1 MHITLHRVTSLVAIA
16 SLLAACGISTSSGGG
31 GGSSGGPQSAAA
43 TEKEW
48 DISLANASFKAGEIT
63 FTVTNDG
70 DKEHEFVIRKTDLQS
85 SELPTNDAG
94 EVVEDDPRLSEVGDP
109 SEIEKV
115 PAGSSDQTLTVTLQ
129 PGHYVIFCN
138 IHDQDLLHYQKGMHT
153 DFTVS

>member
-1 MHITLHRVTSLVAIA
+1 VSTMLRRATALIAIA
-16 SLLAACGISTSSGGG
+16 GLTVACSGGTG
-31 GGSSGGPQSAAA
+31 GNGPQTVTA

-48 DISLANASFKAGEIT
+48 SISLASSNFKAGKIT
-63 FTVTNDG
+63 INVTNDG
-70 DKEHEFVIRKTDLQS
+70 DKEHEFVIRKTDLQADS
-85 SELPTNDAG
+85 LPTNADG
-94 EVVEDDPRLSEVGDP
+94 EVVEDDPQLSEVGDP

-115 PAGSSDQTLTVTLQ
+115 PAGSSDQSITLDLQ

>member
-1 MHITLHRVTSLVAIA
+1 VSTVIRRVGTLIAIA
-16 SLLAACGISTSSGGG
+16 GLTAACSSPS
-31 GGSSGGPQSAAA
+31 GSSGGAQTVVA

-48 DISLANASFKAGEIT
+48 AITLASSNFSAGKIT
-63 FTVTNDG
+63 INVTNDG

-85 SELPTNDAG
+85 DSLPTNADG
-94 EVVEDDPRLSEVGDP
+94 EVEEDDPQLAEVGDP
-109 SEIEKV
+109 SEIGSV
-115 PAGSSDQTLTVTLQ
+115 PAGSSDKSITLDLK